1 MSRDQMLDFKTVVG
15 AYRTYLRAVEGS
27 TRHRQMLAKR
37 HYREMERNYRDTWGV
52 WPRHGHRILQSEQR
66 HTRATPERLGSLVV
80 HAHLEH

>member
-1 MSRDQMLDFKTVVG
+1 MSRDQMLDFRTVVG

-37 HYREMERNYRDTWGV
+37 HYREVERNYRDTWGV
-52 WPRHGHRILQSEQR
+52 WPRHTTTNTERR
-66 HTRATPERLGSLVV
+66 HTHATPERLGSMVV

>member
-1 MSRDQMLDFKTVVG
+1 MSRDQMLDFKIVVG

-37 HYREMERNYRDTWGV
+37 HHREMERNYRDAWGV
-52 WPRHGHRILQSEQR
+52 WPRHTTANTERR
-66 HTRATPERLGSLVV
+66 HARATPERLGSMVV